1 MKFYYINTDASNKQ
15 LGYSPHAKWIKYE
28 YAFTSSFTS
37 DKYKEYAV
45 DTEGFKKYGV
55 DILGK
60 LKPGD
65 ILFMYA
71 NRKGVV
77 SAGRVTDC
85 WQGSSYKGSDRLVY
99 QHTACF
105 EYRIPVD
112 WYLPIVNNPVRVEE
126 FNKIRGK
133 ESISIGVLWSIDEDA
148 GKQLLKTVQSRVSQ
162 C

>member
-1 MKFYYINTDASNKQ
+1 MKFYTINTDANNKH
-15 LGYSPHAKWIKYE
+15 LGYSPHAKWIKYG

-37 DKYKEYAV
+37 DSYKEYAL
-45 DTEGFKKYGV
+45 DIQGYKKYGV
-55 DILGK
+55 DKLGK

-65 ILFMYA
+65 ILFMYVSGI
-71 NRKGVV
+71 GVV
-77 SAGRVTDC
+77 AAGRVTDC

-112 WYLPIVNNPVRVEE
+112 WYLPIVNHAVSHEE
-126 FNKIRGK
+126 FNKIRRK
-133 ESISIGVLWSIDEDA
+133 NTIPITVLWSIDEDV